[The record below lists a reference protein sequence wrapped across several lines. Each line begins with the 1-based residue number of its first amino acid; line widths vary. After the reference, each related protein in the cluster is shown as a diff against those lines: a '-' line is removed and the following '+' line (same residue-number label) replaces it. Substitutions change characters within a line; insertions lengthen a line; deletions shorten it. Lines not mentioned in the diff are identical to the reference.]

1 MEKPP
6 ILWKNKRRFVSIC
19 CFQIFFT
26 GAHITFKSSS
36 STQPESRLSRS
47 RTFRSRFRLW
57 ITRAASSGVCA
68 TKYFCFF
75 ICVFHP
81 FIAVFFWIF
90 RSPSIDCGISDGLFP
105 IQAFAPAKGETP
117 VPVWKAGSTPGVA
130 LRDKALAQSNLRS
143 TVLPLIVSVFWTKGS
158 PKTSLY
164 LQTAFLR
171 RIIRRESAASTCRKR
186 HWKNTAARP
195 VSFHFISFI
204 TLCTSLF
211 PSHLY
216 GTIGNKETQRYEW
229 LIGRI
234 RSGFPRSLQGIV
246 RGICRFLL
254 LRQFAPRE
262 RNLFHG

>member
-6 ILWKNKRRFVSIC
+6 ILWKNKRQFASIC

-36 STQPESRLSRS
+36 STQPESLFSRS
-47 RTFRSRFRLW
+47 RAFLSRFRLW
-57 ITRAASSGVCA
+57 ITRAASSGVYA
-68 TKYFCFF
+68 TKYFCFI

-105 IQAFAPAKGETP
+105 IQAFAPAKRETP
-117 VPVWKAGSTPGVA
+117 VSVWKAGSAPGVA
-130 LRDKALAQSNLRS
+130 LRDKTLAQSNLRS
-143 TVLPLIVSVFWTKGS
+143 TVLPLIASVFWTKGS

-171 RIIRRESAASTCRKR
+171 RIIRRESAASTYQKR

-195 VSFHFISFI
+195 VSFHFIYHAM
-204 TLCTSLF
+204 
-211 PSHLY
+211 HLLVPIAPIWY
-216 GTIGNKETQRYEW
+216 NRKQGNAKVRMAYRAYSV
-229 LIGRI
+229 RI
-234 RSGFPRSLQGIV
+234 SSQSASNCSRNMLDSS
-246 RGICRFLL
+246 
-254 LRQFAPRE
+254 APRE